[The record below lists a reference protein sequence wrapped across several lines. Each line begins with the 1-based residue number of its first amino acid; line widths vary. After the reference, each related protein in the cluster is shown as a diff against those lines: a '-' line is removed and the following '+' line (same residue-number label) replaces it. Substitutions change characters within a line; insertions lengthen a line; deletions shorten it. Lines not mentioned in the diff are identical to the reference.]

1 MELSPNTIKPAHGS
15 KRHSHKQ
22 LGRGNGS
29 GKGTM
34 SGRGG
39 KGQTARSGG
48 KHRTEI
54 RGMRVSLKI
63 PKVRGFHSIKP
74 KMETITLRDLD
85 RVGLENKE
93 ITPAYLKEMS
103 VIGKPQNGVKIV
115 ASARLPKTN
124 NRWLQSQQK
133 ATELIE
139 KAGGKIT
146 FNIRK
151 SGLSVYP

>member
-1 MELSPNTIKPAHGS
+1 MELHPGTIKSASGA

-22 LGRGNGS
+22 VGRGNGS

-54 RGMRVSLKI
+54 RGMRASLLRI
-63 PKVRGFHSIKP
+63 PKVRGFNSLVAK
-74 KMETITLRDLD
+74 KETVSLRDLD
-85 RVGLENKE
+85 RVSVEGKE
-93 ITPAYLKEMS
+93 ITPAYLKSMNLISHPE
-103 VIGKPQNGVKIV
+103 KGVKIV
-115 ASARLPKTN
+115 ASGALTKKLNITGCFA
-124 NRWLQSQQK
+124 SKK
-133 ATELIE
+133 AVELIE

-146 FNIRK
+146 F
-151 SGLSVYP
+151 

>member
-54 RGMRVSLKI
+54 RGMRASLLKI
-63 PKVRGFHSIKP
+63 PKIRGFHSIKP

-115 ASARLPKTN
+115 ASGAVTKKLTIVGC
-124 NRWLQSQQK
+124 K
-133 ATELIE
+133 ASKKAVELIE

-146 FNIRK
+146 F
-151 SGLSVYP
+151 

>member
-1 MELSPNTIKPAHGS
+1 MMNMELRPGTIKPAQGS

-54 RGMRVSLKI
+54 RGMRASLLKI
-63 PKVRGFHSIKP
+63 PKVRGFSAIKA
-74 KMETITLRDLD
+74 KMETVSLRDLD
-85 RVGLENKE
+85 RVALENKE
-93 ITPAYLKEMS
+93 INPIYLKEMG

-115 ASARLPKTN
+115 ASGALTKKLN
-124 NRWLQSQQK
+124 IVGCK
-133 ATELIE
+133 ASKKAVELIE
-139 KAGGKIT
+139 KAGGKIA
-146 FNIRK
+146 
-151 SGLSVYP
+151 

>member
-1 MELSPNTIKPAHGS
+1 MELHPGTIKPAKGS

-22 LGRGNGS
+22 VGRGNGS

-54 RGMRVSLKI
+54 RGMRASLLRI
-63 PKVRGFHSIKP
+63 PKVRGFRSLVAK
-74 KMETITLRDLD
+74 KETVSLRDLD
-85 RVGLENKE
+85 RVSVEGKE
-93 ITPAYLKEMS
+93 ITPNYLKAMGLVNHPE
-103 VIGKPQNGVKIV
+103 VGVKIV
-115 ASARLPKTN
+115 ANGNVTKKLNITGCFASK
-124 NRWLQSQQK
+124 K
-133 ATELIE
+133 VIELIE

-146 FNIRK
+146 F
-151 SGLSVYP
+151 